1 MTREWTGVSLENVR
15 LEVAEIAGL
24 AFRPDPSAALPERVE
39 VYRILDGRG
48 EPLPCT
54 PAEHERW
61 ELAAVACLGR
71 LSRAL
76 EDFYRA
82 HGGTMIEIDLVT
94 GRGIRYGIG
103 RPRRWPG
110 WERRAVERSARAQQV
125 LALEVA
131 RAVEDYRPVRA
142 EVALRVTEERA
153 ARRAAM
159 EAEQR
164 ATRHRRT
171 VLDELAQR
179 RVWQYRSA
187 GPGEPV
193 LVRRVDLT
201 GTGTGA
207 GAGTGTEPGP
217 GGAAAAAFDGSVMVD
232 QESVSARELADALNA
247 AARRAE
253 SPVDIRWD
261 ERARAGTEAECL
273 AREVRLTFLEWWQD
287 LAGPSWRPGPHGPVP
302 VFVPPGQRASAPR
315 PSFGGTGMGGTGGFS
330 GGHSYGGFGGY

>member
-1 MTREWTGVSLENVR
+1 MTTEWTGVWLENVR
-15 LEVAEIAGL
+15 LDVAEIGGMG
-24 AFRPDPSAALPERVE
+24 FRPDPSVALPEQVE

-61 ELAAVACLGR
+61 ELAALACLGR

-76 EDFYRA
+76 EDFYWA
-82 HGGTMIEIDLVT
+82 HGGTMIEIDLAT
-94 GRGIRYGIG
+94 GRGSRYGIG

-110 WERRAVERSARAQQV
+110 WERRTVERSARAQRV
-125 LALEVA
+125 LALEVG
-131 RAVEDYRPVRA
+131 RAVEEYRPVRA
-142 EVALRVTEERA
+142 EVALRVAE
-153 ARRAAM
+153 AREAHRAAM

-171 VLDELAQR
+171 VLDELALR
-179 RVWQYRSA
+179 RVWQHRSA

-193 LVRRVDLT
+193 LVRRVDLPV
-201 GTGTGA
+201 
-207 GAGTGTEPGP
+207 PGP
-217 GGAAAAAFDGSVMVD
+217 GGAAAVAFDGSVMED
-232 QESVSARELADALNA
+232 QEAVSARELADALNA
-247 AARRAE
+247 VARRAE

-261 ERARAGTEAECL
+261 ERARAATEAECL
-273 AREVRLTFLEWWQD
+273 AREVRLGFLEWWHD

-302 VFVPPGQRASAPR
+302 VFVPPGQRASAHR
-315 PSFGGTGMGGTGGFS
+315 PSYGGTGMGGTGGFT

>member
-1 MTREWTGVSLENVR
+1 MTTEWTGVSLENVR
-15 LEVAEIAGL
+15 LDVAEIAGR

-61 ELAAVACLGR
+61 ELAALACLDS

-82 HGGTMIEIDLVT
+82 HGGTRIEIDLAT
-94 GRGIRYGIG
+94 GRGLRYGIG

-110 WERRAVERSARAQQV
+110 WERRAVERSARAQQA
-125 LALEVA
+125 LALEVG
-131 RAVEDYRPVRA
+131 RAVEEYRPVRA
-142 EVALRVTEERA
+142 EVALRVAEARA

-164 ATRHRRT
+164 AARHRRA
-171 VLDELAQR
+171 VLDELALR
-179 RVWQYRSA
+179 RVWHHRSA
-187 GPGEPV
+187 GPGEPL
-193 LVRRVDLT
+193 LVRRVDL
-201 GTGTGA
+201 
-207 GAGTGTEPGP
+207 PGP
-217 GGAAAAAFDGSVMVD
+217 DVAAEASGGSVSENSEN
-232 QESVSARELADALNA
+232 QELLTARELADALNA
-247 AARRAE
+247 LAVRAE

-261 ERARAGTEAECL
+261 ERARAATEAECL
-273 AREVRLTFLEWWQD
+273 AREVHLTFLEWWHD
-287 LAGPSWRPGPHGPVP
+287 LAGPSWRPGPHGPAP
-302 VFVPPGQRASAPR
+302 VFVPPGQRSSAPR
-315 PSFGGTGMGGTGGFS
+315 PSFGGTGMGGTGGFT

>member
-1 MTREWTGVSLENVR
+1 MTRKWTGVSLENVR

-24 AFRPDPSAALPERVE
+24 AFRSNPSAALPERVE

-61 ELAAVACLGR
+61 ELAAVACLDR

-76 EDFYRA
+76 ADFYRA
-82 HGGTMIEIDLVT
+82 HGGTMIEIDLVA
-94 GRGIRYGIG
+94 GRGSRLGIG

-131 RAVEDYRPVRA
+131 RAVEEYGPVRA

-171 VLDELAQR
+171 VLDDLAQR
-179 RVWQYRSA
+179 RVWQHRSA
-187 GPGEPV
+187 GPGEPI
-193 LVRRVDLT
+193 LVRRVDLP
-201 GTGTGA
+201 GA
-207 GAGTGTEPGP
+207 GAWTGAEPGSAVAP
-217 GGAAAAAFDGSVMVD
+217 AGAFDSSLMVD

-247 AARRAE
+247 VARRAE
-253 SPVDIRWD
+253 GPVDIRWD
-261 ERARAGTEAECL
+261 ERARAGTEAECV

-315 PSFGGTGMGGTGGFS
+315 PSFGGTGMGGTGGFG

>member
-1 MTREWTGVSLENVR
+1 MTAKWTGVWLENVR
-15 LEVAEIAGL
+15 LDVAGIGGA

-39 VYRILDGRG
+39 VYRVLDGRG

-82 HGGTMIEIDLVT
+82 HGGTTVEIDLVT

-110 WERRAVERSARAQQV
+110 WERRAAERSARAQHV
-125 LALEVA
+125 LALEVG
-131 RAVEDYRPVRA
+131 RAVEEYRPVRA
-142 EVALRVTEERA
+142 EIALRVAEERA
-153 ARRAAM
+153 ARRAAT

-164 ATRHRRT
+164 AARHRRT
-171 VLDELAQR
+171 VLDELALR
-179 RVWQYRSA
+179 RVWHHRSA

-193 LVRRVDLT
+193 LVRRVDL
-201 GTGTGA
+201 
-207 GAGTGTEPGP
+207 PGP
-217 GGAAAAAFDGSVMVD
+217 DTATAGSDGSLTDD
-232 QESVSARELADALNA
+232 QEPMTARELADALNA
-247 AARRAE
+247 LAVRAE

-261 ERARAGTEAECL
+261 ERARAATEADCL
-273 AREVRLTFLEWWQD
+273 TREVRLTFLEWWHD
-287 LAGPSWRPGPHGPVP
+287 LAGPGWRTGPDGPAP
-302 VFVPPGQRASAPR
+302 AFVPPGQRSSAPR
-315 PSFGGTGMGGTGGFS
+315 SGFGGTGMGGTGGFS

>member
-1 MTREWTGVSLENVR
+1 MTRKWTGVALANVR
-15 LEVAEIAGL
+15 LEVAEIAGQ
-24 AFRPDPSAALPERVE
+24 AFRPDPSAELPEEVE

-61 ELAAVACLGR
+61 ELAAVACLDR

-76 EDFYRA
+76 ADFYRA
-82 HGGTMIEIDLVT
+82 HGGTMIEIDLAT
-94 GRGIRYGIG
+94 GRGSRLGIG
-103 RPRRWPG
+103 RPRRLPG
-110 WERRAVERSARAQQV
+110 WERRAVERSAHAQHV
-125 LALEVA
+125 LAVEVA
-131 RAVEDYRPVRA
+131 RAVEEYRPVRA
-142 EVALRVTEERA
+142 EVARRVAEERA
-153 ARRAAM
+153 ARAAAM

-171 VLDELAQR
+171 VLDESARR
-179 RVWQYRSA
+179 RVWQHRSA
-187 GPGEPV
+187 GPGEPL
-193 LVRRVDLT
+193 LVRRVDLP
-201 GTGTGA
+201 GTGA
-207 GAGTGTEPGP
+207 WTGAEPGSA
-217 GGAAAAAFDGSVMVD
+217 GAFDSSPMMD

-247 AARRAE
+247 VALRAE
-253 SPVDIRWD
+253 GPVDIRWD
-261 ERARAGTEAECL
+261 ERARTATEAECL